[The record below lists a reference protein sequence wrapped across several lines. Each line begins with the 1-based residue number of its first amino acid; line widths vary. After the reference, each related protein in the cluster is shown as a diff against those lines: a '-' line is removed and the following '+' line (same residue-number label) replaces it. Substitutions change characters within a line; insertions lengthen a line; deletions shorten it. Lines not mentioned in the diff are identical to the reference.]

1 MTSFECYR
9 TYLALKNHF
18 TKEKYDYFKYCRK
31 IKSSLNS
38 FYKRKDRFFFEKI
51 SRSKNDAEIEN
62 FFVSNFIVATDPQS
76 IWPGD
81 LFKNGEEIYLNWKK
95 RVQSLSYNFTQESKN
110 IFSENDIE
118 TIFKCESGHPILL
131 KKFYGGS
138 ISIETIVI
146 YEKIFSYIKEFD
158 KSISDPVWENTKM
171 KIQKYSPFLNAD
183 INYYRSILKKI
194 IVGES

>member
-1 MTSFECYR
+1 MTPFECYR